1 MSSNILFG
9 NLQMLAAK
17 ALGINPAITAALQTT
32 GGVLGNSFSPGCVI
46 MGIVTTEFNEGE
58 DKILKLMMP
67 FTIALA
73 VIFGLLGF
81 MQLLL

>member
-1 MSSNILFG
+1 M
-9 NLQMLAAK
+9 
-17 ALGINPAITAALQTT
+17 
-32 GGVLGNSFSPGCVI
+32 I
-46 MGIVTTEFNEGE
+46 MGIVTTGFNEGE